1 MSVRLRRSPRP
12 STAALVVGT
21 VVAVLLAL
29 LVAGAVLAVTGRS
42 VGPAYLSMY
51 AASFGTPQGWQAT
64 LTRAAPLALTAL
76 AVTVALRMQLWNI
89 GGEGQLLMGAT
100 GATATAL
107 ALPDLPAPVLLL
119 LMTVSAMVTA
129 GAWALVAAVPR
140 ALLGVNEIVVTLF
153 LNYIA
158 VRIVSLLVYG
168 PWRDA
173 GAVGFAYS
181 RPVPEGARIGTI
193 PGTTVSWS
201 VVVVLVVGLLLW
213 LLLDRSRWGFGVD
226 VAGGNPRLT
235 NYLGFSST
243 TRVLTVLG
251 LAGVLA
257 GLAGLVQLSGST
269 GRLQPDLA
277 AGYGYAGILVAFL
290 AGRRIVLVLA
300 VSVLFAGLLQGGI
313 ALQNNGI
320 PSALADVIQ
329 ALVIFF
335 VLAVR
340 VAAQYRIVRGGG
352 SDSDRA
358 HVDVPPP
365 PTADQSGDAVRVT
378 VTPSAGGR

>member
-1 MSVRLRRSPRP
+1 MSYRLRRSTNAPT
-12 STAALVVGT
+12 SALAIGSVLAVVLALVV
-21 VVAVLLAL
+21 AAMILAL
-29 LVAGAVLAVTGRS
+29 SGRS
-42 VGPAYLSMY
+42 VGDAYLSMY

-76 AVTVALRMQLWNI
+76 AVTTALRMQLWNI
-89 GGEGQLLMGAT
+89 GGEGQLLIGAT
-100 GATATAL
+100 GATAVAL
-107 ALPDLPAPVLLL
+107 ALPDLPAPLLL
-119 LMTVSAMVTA
+119 VVMTLAAVAGA
-129 GAWALVAAVPR
+129 GAWTLIASIPR
-140 ALLGVNEIVVTLF
+140 ATLGVNEIVVTLF

-168 PWRDA
+168 PWRDP

-181 RPVPEGARIGTI
+181 RRVPEGAQIGAI
-193 PGTTVSWS
+193 PGTSVSWA
-201 VVVVLVVGLLLW
+201 VVVVLVVAVLLW
-213 LLLDRSRWGFGVD
+213 LLMDRSRWGFSVD

-235 NYLGFSST
+235 GYLGFSYT
-243 TRVLTVLG
+243 GRVLVVLAVSG
-251 LAGVLA
+251 ALA

-290 AGRRIVLVLA
+290 AGRRIGMVLA

-313 ALQNNGI
+313 ALQNDGI

-340 VAAQYRIVRGGG
+340 LAAHYRLGRAG
-352 SDSDRA
+352 SDPAGDPPPA
-358 HVDVPPP
+358 APPP
-365 PTADQSGDAVRVT
+365 PSPVAASIAGSTATTSV
-378 VTPSAGGR
+378 GGR